1 MIEERIVDDIRS
13 FHISDGQRKGESD
26 KWFFMR
32 RPQESF
38 DTIEDRCV
46 RAREGV
52 YTFADCH

>member
-1 MIEERIVDDIRS
+1 MIEERIVDDIHS
-13 FHISDGQRKGESD
+13 FHISDDHRRKDELD

-46 RAREGV
+46 RVRE
-52 YTFADCH
+52 